1 MRALPGDFLVAALAY
16 LGTMVDNYFAFAAQ
30 LVVTPPARHRR
41 VAWAQVL
48 GVGALVAIAAAVG
61 SALSAVPLRVV
72 GVLAVAPF
80 ALAVHAWR
88 QRREPVREQYRRGAT
103 TTFLATLALGGD
115 NVAVWIPLLRAT
127 GVDGALAMLATFAVL
142 EFAFVTSA
150 QTLATRPGVVAWGT
164 RHAPR
169 LVPIVYGALGVLI
182 LFECHTL

>member
-1 MRALPGDFLVAALAY
+1 MHALPSDFLVAALAY

-48 GVGALVAIAAAVG
+48 GVGALVMIAGAVG
-61 SALSAVPLRVV
+61 AALSAVPLRLV
-72 GVLAVAPF
+72 GLLAIAPV

-88 QRREPVREQYRRGAT
+88 ARAEPAREQYRRGAT

-115 NVAVWIPLLRAT
+115 NIAVWIPLLRAT
-127 GVDGALAMLATFAVL
+127 GVEGALAVVATFAVL

-150 QTLATRPGVVAWGT
+150 QRLAARPGVVAWGT

-169 LVPIVYGALGVLI
+169 LVPIVYVALGLLI
-182 LFECHTL
+182 LFECHTI